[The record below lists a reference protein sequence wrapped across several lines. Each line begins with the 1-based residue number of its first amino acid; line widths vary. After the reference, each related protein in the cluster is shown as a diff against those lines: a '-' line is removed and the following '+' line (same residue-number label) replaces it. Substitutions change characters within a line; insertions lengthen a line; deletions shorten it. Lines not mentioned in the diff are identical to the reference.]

1 MPVPVY
7 STRFIRATSFAG
19 GYVSFFT
26 APVGFVS
33 VVKCIS
39 ITMGATVASEEASVQ
54 DNAGTKLFTAHAT
67 GTPTTEPQ
75 TFLWNG
81 MHVMLVGEEL
91 GCSTAL
97 GTIADIVVSGYLL
110 SAT

>member
-1 MPVPVY
+1 MPAPVY
-7 STRFIRATSFAG
+7 STRFIHAQGFAG
-19 GYVSFFT
+19 GFVSFFS
-26 APVGFVS
+26 APSGFVT

-54 DNAGTKLFTAHAT
+54 DGTGLKLFTAHAT

-81 MHVMLVGEEL
+81 MYVMLVGESL

-110 SAT
+110 SA